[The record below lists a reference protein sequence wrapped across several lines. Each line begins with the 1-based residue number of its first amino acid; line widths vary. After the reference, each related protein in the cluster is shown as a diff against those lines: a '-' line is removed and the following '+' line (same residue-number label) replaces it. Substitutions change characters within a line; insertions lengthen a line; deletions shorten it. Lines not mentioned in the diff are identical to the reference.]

1 MKKDVRDAMGA
12 ALKKLGYSM
21 NSTNDK
27 ELEEAKALLLEQKPL
42 VNGYYG
48 DEIRDLIANGDAAMG
63 LTYSGDAMDLYWEG
77 FENIAYG
84 VPKEGTNVWYDCM
97 AIPVTSKHKKEAEMF
112 INFMLDPDVAFR
124 NSEAMGYSSPN
135 TEVIRRMQEEYPEV
149 FDLPAYWPD
158 EEILK
163 KSEVYVDLG
172 DYKVKYNEILT
183 QILVN

>member
-1 MKKDVRDAMGA
+1 
-12 ALKKLGYSM
+12 
-21 NSTNDK
+21 
-27 ELEEAKALLLEQKPL
+27 
-42 VNGYYG
+42 
-48 DEIRDLIANGDAAMG
+48 
-63 LTYSGDAMDLYWEG
+63 
-77 FENIAYG
+77 
-84 VPKEGTNVWYDCM
+84 
-97 AIPVTSKHKKEAEMF
+97 MF

-135 TEVIRRMQEEYPEV
+135 TEVLRRMQEEYPEV

-183 QILVN
+183 QILVD